1 MGLLNK
7 KTAKTESAPAGK
19 ISLDDEAMD
28 HVVGGIMDPYTVAE
42 TMCRDM
48 LDQSVANIKDAFRAP
63 FTNNKTDR

>member
-28 HVVGGIMDPYTVAE
+28 HVVGGIMAQTGSRMMPDISPSS
-42 TMCRDM
+42 
-48 LDQSVANIKDAFRAP
+48 LQSRKLW
-63 FTNNKTDR
+63 